1 MCHTVNSYLNTLL
14 IKKCY
19 DEQQTSFIHL
29 CCFYHPVLANV
40 YQKELTIS
48 HPWSSYRAFQCLHS
62 FCHASTAK
70 YFVPV
75 FAVVS
80 QSDCYVSLWLPT
92 ASDEKFHTKTIKN
105 CRNPV
110 WNETFYF
117 RIQRQVKVHKPKTLF
132 FISSLC
138 SPKQD
143 VVSSSVFTTSFNV
156 PLANWRK
163 TVLAFAEI
171 LSSNR

>member
-105 CRNPV
+105 CRNPM

-117 RIQRQVKVHKPKTLF
+117 RIQRQVKVHKPNL
-132 FISSLC
+132 SSLSHLYAASFSLAWNRMLC
-138 SPKQD
+138 LL
-143 VVSSSVFTTSFNV
+143 VSL
-156 PLANWRK
+156 PLY
-163 TVLAFAEI
+163 LMFP
-171 LSSNR
+171 